1 MPLIDDRTRK
11 TVEEEFKRL
20 QHPVKLI
27 FFSQEMECGYCK
39 DAHEMLA
46 ELTALNKLVSLQLY
60 DLVRDKDEVKKY
72 GIERIPALVIL
83 AGDVDFGFR
92 YYGLPTGYE
101 FGALINMIVVASRRD
116 SSLTPKVREELKKII
131 NDLEI
136 KIFVIPTC
144 PHCPTAAYAAGKFAF
159 ENRNIRV
166 NVIEAVE
173 FPHLVQKYAVMA
185 TPKIVINDTV
195 SFEGALPEPLFIQYL
210 LHAQEH
216 LLEKGGEPTG
226 SA

>member
-1 MPLIDDRTRK
+1 MPAIDDRTRK
-11 TVEEEFKRL
+11 AVEEEFKKL

-27 FFSQEMECGYCK
+27 FFTQEMECGYCK
-39 DAHEMLA
+39 DAHEMLSQLA
-46 ELTALNKLVSLQLY
+46 GMNKLISLQVY
-60 DLVRDKDEVKKY
+60 DLVSDKEEVKKY
-72 GIERIPALVIL
+72 GIERIPALVLL
-83 AGDVDFGFR
+83 AGDDDFGFR

-101 FGALINMIVVASRRD
+101 FGVLINMIVVASRRD
-116 SSLTPKVREELKKII
+116 SALTPRIKEELKKII

-136 KIFVIPTC
+136 KVFVLPTC
-144 PHCPTAAYAAGKFAF
+144 PHCPVAVYAAGRFAF
-159 ENRNIRV
+159 ENPRIRV
-166 NVIEAVE
+166 NVIEAAE

-216 LLEKGGEPTG
+216 LLEKGGEPIG
-226 SA
+226 AA